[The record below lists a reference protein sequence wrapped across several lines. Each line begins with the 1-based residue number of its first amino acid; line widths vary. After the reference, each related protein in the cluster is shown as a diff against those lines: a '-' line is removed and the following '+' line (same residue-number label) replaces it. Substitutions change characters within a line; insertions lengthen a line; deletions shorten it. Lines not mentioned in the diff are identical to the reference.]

1 MLEQGL
7 AQLAVPSDRNA
18 STFDFGAFLLAL
30 PAEANAAGLTGQ
42 QLAFELEPIRTP
54 HEMDR
59 RFLLEFLTQMSVNF
73 GGTTTGIGQG
83 CLGLSTEERTTH
95 ESNQRLGT

>member
-7 AQLAVPSDRNA
+7 AQLAVPSEENA

-42 QLAFELEPIRTP
+42 QLAFELEPNRIP

-59 RFLLEFLTQMSVNF
+59 RFLREFLTQMAGHF
-73 GGTTTGIGQG
+73 GANVDGIG
-83 CLGLSTEERTTH
+83 LNERGLSREERTNH
-95 ESNQRLGT
+95 ENNQR